1 MKDYLKEN
9 VGMDQIHGRPGPPQ
23 TQRKIER
30 YHKSMKNV
38 VKLDYYYAPE
48 ELEKALEK
56 FVHYYNNER
65 YHESLNNLTPAD
77 VYFGRGEAILQERER
92 IKKKTLLERR
102 KAYQRSILCQSF
114 DNQIKNNSFESTRNS
129 N

>member
-1 MKDYLKEN
+1 
-9 VGMDQIHGRPGPPQ
+9 
-23 TQRKIER
+23 
-30 YHKSMKNV
+30 
-38 VKLDYYYAPE
+38 
-48 ELEKALEK
+48 
-56 FVHYYNNER
+56 
-65 YHESLNNLTPAD
+65 LNNLTPAD

-114 DNQIKNNSFESTRNS
+114 DNQIKINSFESTRNS